1 MAPSRHFPFFL
12 FLFDF
17 DRLTLASDIDGYSFS
32 LSLLRNLVA
41 LECAVPL
48 NLTEF
53 SKRVVVSLLQRYD
66 FPEWSRR
73 RLVQEGSGLSDSTT
87 QKPGGQPWWCWRHQ
101 SNWTAF
107 VRPCLAVSS
116 FFYSAKISFIIFTLL
131 LLLISLNS

>member
-1 MAPSRHFPFFL
+1 MDSYPYHMIKWDPQPTVGGSWARVHAEGDMVPSRHFPFFFL

-17 DRLTLASDIDGYSFS
+17 DRLTLVSDIDGYSFS

-41 LECAVPL
+41 LECTVPL

-87 QKPGGQPWWCWRHQ
+87 QKPGGQPWWC
-101 SNWTAF
+101 
-107 VRPCLAVSS
+107 
-116 FFYSAKISFIIFTLL
+116 
-131 LLLISLNS
+131 